1 MNDLDLQLV
10 REFFE
15 LNLFRVMPFWQRS
28 DRDPHFFVENA
39 LAPSSTEPE
48 FELDAD
54 SLAAIARAAVS
65 VRAWHADRFYASVI
79 EANPAITAFAQR
91 QSYGAARALFGD
103 AEYKHILVLSELP
116 VSPAPRAA
124 ALQALVRAEVDHV
137 IEFSTLLDGLVR
149 RVGENGTYASSASLQ
164 LIQLFKRYR
173 FFQQQQ
179 LELGFPMEPP
189 QAAVHVVE
197 SSAAAT
203 EEDPGP
209 EIELETSG

>member
-39 LAPSSTEPE
+39 LAPSAAIPD
-48 FELDAD
+48 FELDAEG
-54 SLAAIARAAVS
+54 LASISRGAVS

-79 EANPAITAFAQR
+79 EANPAVTAFAQR
-91 QSYGAARALFGD
+91 QSHGAARALFGAAD
-103 AEYKHILVLSELP
+103 YKHILVLSELP

-124 ALQALVRAEVDHV
+124 ALQTLARSEVSHV
-137 IEFSTLLDGLVR
+137 IEFSTVLEGLVR
-149 RVGENGTYASSASLQ
+149 RVGESGTYASSASLQ

-189 QAAVHVVE
+189 HAAIQVDGVSQVE
-197 SSAAAT
+197 T
-203 EEDPGP
+203 EVDPF
-209 EIELETSG
+209 EAIE